1 MVSGSGHDPDV
12 TARSSPPDRPRPTV
26 VELDLIVEV
35 LVCAHRRGGDLFVL
49 LRRYGG
55 QGEQAQP
62 CCGDHVRPKLTRDT
76 SGREAGGPQRRALH
90 ATSHRADLRPR
101 CRLSPVGA
109 DHPIGVS

>member
-76 SGREAGGPQRRALH
+76 SGREAGGPRSVPCTPPRIEPIYDRA
-90 ATSHRADLRPR
+90 ADSAQWARITP
-101 CRLSPVGA
+101 
-109 DHPIGVS
+109 